1 MWLLSGVTT
10 QRYRPGQ
17 FTSACWSRANRSEV
31 FTRPVVLIVQTS
43 QKRACPRVYMNMNMK
58 TARATVGQPAL
69 HWPWPKFP
77 LGQGL
82 ISRTLSIHV

>member
-1 MWLLSGVTT
+1 
-10 QRYRPGQ
+10 
-17 FTSACWSRANRSEV
+17 
-31 FTRPVVLIVQTS
+31 
-43 QKRACPRVYMNMNMK
+43 MNMNMK